1 VETRQVDGECEEQ
14 TTVLIRAVNVIAEV
28 VNGLSQW
35 TSLVRSEGER
45 LTITLSSSALLPE
58 VVLYLVAK
66 GADVYE
72 VTPRRLSLEERFLEI
87 VGSDGGL

>member
-1 VETRQVDGECEEQ
+1 MS
-14 TTVLIRAVNVIAEV
+14 IRAVNVNAEI

-35 TSLVRSEGER
+35 TPSVRSESER
-45 LTITLSSSALLPE
+45 LTLTLSSNALLPE
-58 VVLYLVAK
+58 VVRYLVAK

-87 VGSDGGL
+87 AGSDGGL